1 MKNETL
7 YLTGNEWLVME
18 ALWQQPRTLM
28 ELVRLLGQDPPAWAK
43 STTSTMVR
51 RMEAKGLVR
60 YEEEGK
66 AKRFYPALS
75 RSEAALAETHTL
87 LDKAFSGSVGLL
99 VSTLVQQE
107 ALSRTE
113 IDELYEILRQAEE
126 KEGE

>member
-1 MKNETL
+1 MATRGRRVHAIEKSIQLLDCFWQERRPL
-7 YLTGNEWLVME
+7 ALRELEAMTG
-18 ALWQQPRTLM
+18 
-28 ELVRLLGQDPPAWAK
+28 WAK

>member
-28 ELVRLLGQDPPAWAK
+28 ELVRHLGQDPPAWAK
-43 STTSTMVR
+43 RTTSTRVR